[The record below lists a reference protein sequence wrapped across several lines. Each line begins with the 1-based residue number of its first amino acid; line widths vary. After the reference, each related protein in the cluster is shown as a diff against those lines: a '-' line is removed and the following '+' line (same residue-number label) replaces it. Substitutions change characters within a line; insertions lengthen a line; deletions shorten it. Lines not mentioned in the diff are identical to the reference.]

1 MTTSHIPAAIDAIVS
16 SFTAAGLTVFD
27 GPVITG
33 DFQAAVF
40 VGYDGAADSS
50 DYKAVA
56 GTQDWASL
64 GAKRRSEAFSVI
76 CAAVALTGET
86 DTKTGRDAVYA
97 LLDIVGTTLRTD
109 PSLGLNSPPFV
120 AELKPVDLFTEPTEN
135 GLQCRWVF
143 TIDIT
148 ISRV

>member
-1 MTTSHIPAAIDAIVS
+1 VTTSHIPAAIDAIVA
-16 SFTAAGLTVFD
+16 SFTAAGIRVFD

-33 DFQAAVF
+33 DFDAAVF
-40 VGYDGAADSS
+40 VGYDGAADNS
-50 DYKAVA
+50 DFKAVA
-56 GTQDWASL
+56 GTQDWAGL
-64 GAKRRSEAFSVI
+64 GAKRRSEAFSIV

-97 LLDIVGTTLRTD
+97 LLDTAGTTLRAD

-120 AELKPVDLFTEPTEN
+120 AELKPVDLFTEPTSN

-143 TIDIT
+143 TIDISV
-148 ISRV
+148 SRV